1 MDIVQ
6 YLIELLKSRKQVGIE
21 GLGTLY
27 KKKIPGRYDAETH
40 SFLPPSYTLAF
51 TAEVLENSSL
61 VQLIQRKRNIS
72 EDAAKY
78 FISQFVAEVEKGLTA
93 GTYELENLGALH
105 KYEDGAISFQ
115 QSQDIDTG
123 FEFFALP
130 TVLADIRQTAENK
143 EDITKSEPAVE
154 DNLPLEAASNT
165 KITEPEIEQVQV
177 PEFEREMSLIA
188 DDGETDQAP
197 KDPETVSEDE
207 TANQMVQ
214 PTADPVEENDDAEES
229 HVELKEEFKEEVPSV
244 ERENT
249 DSEATDEE
257 VFEEINEV
265 DHQVYS
271 NATIK
276 KSESE
281 ENWDFNG
288 DDVVV
293 DEDTQEEKFEENTP
307 FDHPVDVSR
316 SNANEAIKLT
326 STTKQWDFDTAGTYR
341 DEDEP
346 RKKDNFEDTLSEE
359 HNGEEKEKMP
369 LYSKVGIAILILI
382 VVAAVVYFV
391 KPEVFA
397 IFSKNDTDPDQKMAI
412 PVVSNQLKTQ
422 EDSLSFADS
431 IMENAAKAGLNV
443 EPAKDTISVTTKKT
457 EVAPKITYDII
468 ITSFAT
474 ESKAQQYIAKLKK
487 KGFDAKI
494 STMHGKR
501 KNISIASYN
510 NVDSAEKDVIK
521 FRKQFKNPEIYIQ
534 RIKNN

>member
-51 TAEVLENSSL
+51 TAEVLESSNL
-61 VQLIQRKRNIS
+61 LQLIQRKRNIS

-78 FISQFVAEVEKGLTA
+78 FISQFVAEVEKGLTT
-93 GTYELENLGALH
+93 GTYELENLGVLDKH
-105 KYEDGAISFQ
+105 EDGAITFQ

-130 TVLADIRQTAENK
+130 TVLADIPQTTENK
-143 EDITKSEPAVE
+143 EDITESEPAVE
-154 DNLPLEAASNT
+154 DNPPMETASST
-165 KITEPEIEQVQV
+165 VITEPEIEQVQV

-188 DDGETDQAP
+188 DNGETDQAP
-197 KDPETVSEDE
+197 IDAEKVSEDE
-207 TANQMVQ
+207 TADQLVQ
-214 PTADPVEENDDAEES
+214 PTADSVEENDDAEES
-229 HVELKEEFKEEVPSV
+229 HVELKDEFKEEASPLKDD
-244 ERENT
+244 NT
-249 DSEATDEE
+249 DNEATDEE

-265 DHQVYS
+265 DHQAFS
-271 NATIK
+271 SAATK

-288 DDVVV
+288 DDVVI

-316 SNANEAIKLT
+316 SNMNEAIKLT

-341 DEDEP
+341 EEDEP
-346 RKKDNFEDTLSEE
+346 NKKDTFDDTLAEDYNNE
-359 HNGEEKEKMP
+359 QKAKMP
-369 LYSKVGIAILILI
+369 LYAKLGIVLLILI
-382 VVAAVVYFV
+382 IVGAVVYFV

-474 ESKAQQYIAKLKK
+474 ESKAQHYIANLKK